1 MQHAAAQNYTDEP
14 FNPRM
19 HKHRKHPHRDF
30 QENKDKTSHPA
41 WMTAGGHGSS
51 RGLKSSCKKQSILAL
66 NMYSTR
72 FPLFLLMTLET
83 SSQTGRSPV
92 VKFVN
97 EELKKKKEKRKNFGF
112 LSCSHLI
119 TTQTADQFKVRS
131 PDPPQ
136 AGWRASQQTSQ
147 QPGRK
152 PASQRDSQ
160 TVSLLANRGVHST
173 DKVNSALQSSRI
185 PPAFPSPTLPPD

>member
-97 EELKKKKEKRKNFGF
+97 EELKKKKGKKEKLWLPLLQPPHHNTDGW
-112 LSCSHLI
+112 SVQGS
-119 TTQTADQFKVRS
+119 QPRS
-131 PDPPQ
+131 S
-136 AGWRASQQTSQ
+136 AGRLESQPANQPATRQKTSQ
-147 QPGRK
+147 
-152 PASQRDSQ
+152 PAR
-160 TVSLLANRGVHST
+160 
-173 DKVNSALQSSRI
+173 
-185 PPAFPSPTLPPD
+185 LPNG